1 MSVWCMVCATFNRDH
16 PKATCY
22 SFMRTL
28 QPGSSQP
35 RMVRKRK
42 ARAGKEN
49 TSPIT
54 HVGPPNSLFSDQ
66 FSGFWFLTMNI
77 NQAPLFRDSMK
88 QKK

>member
-1 MSVWCMVCATFNRDH
+1 
-16 PKATCY
+16 
-22 SFMRTL
+22 
-28 QPGSSQP
+28 
-35 RMVRKRK
+35 MVRKRK

-88 QKK
+88 QKKWR